1 MSRRPEPG
9 RARGFLQ
16 AVDECNT
23 IKDEARRRL
32 LNVPNMHKT
41 GNIHGVLPAHLGM
54 EVRFTVKL
62 NATLGLVQEQKATIV
77 GFLFHDDD
85 KARYDECAPGQLF
98 RPRYL
103 PAGIWLRVHGF
114 EESPISQEA
123 RELLQGDEHEG
134 ESEKEKAARAQSLL
148 LYRPVT
154 EEFTWTSSEQHAVRR
169 TGFPLTHAY
178 YLTSTASQGQTLRK
192 GTTIDCAR
200 EEIAGKRGT
209 SDENWWL
216 NLYVMFSRVT
226 RMSHLLLLRPPPRDF
241 LEERGPPPALLKALE
256 QFKAKTA
263 ASMDRAVS
271 LAAELGFTL
280 PHS

>member
-1 MSRRPEPG
+1 MPVV
-9 RARGFLQ
+9 FLQ

-23 IKDEARRRL
+23 IDAEARRRL
-32 LNVPNMHKT
+32 LSVPNMHKT

-123 RELLQGDEHEG
+123 RELLQRDEHEG

-154 EEFTWTSSEQHAVRR
+154 EEFTWQSSDTHTVRR

-178 YLTSTASQGQTLRK
+178 YLTSTASQGQTLHK

-209 SDENWWL
+209 SDDNWWL

-226 RMSHLLLLRPPPRDF
+226 CMSHMLLLRPPSREF
-241 LEERGPPPALLKALE
+241 LERGPPAALRKALD
-256 QFKAKTA
+256 QFKDKTA
-263 ASMDRAVS
+263 ASMRRAES
-271 LAAELGFTL
+271 LAAELGFKL